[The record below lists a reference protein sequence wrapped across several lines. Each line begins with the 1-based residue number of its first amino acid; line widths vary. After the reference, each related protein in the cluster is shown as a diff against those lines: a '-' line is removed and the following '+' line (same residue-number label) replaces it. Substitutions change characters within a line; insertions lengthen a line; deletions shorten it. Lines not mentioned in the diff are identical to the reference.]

1 MSRRNTAM
9 NKTILSIFVVIL
21 TTAHLTNAQIDSGA
35 FWGLSYDV
43 NCLLTNNY
51 NKLDF
56 NILPPVDFYLHLGY
70 KFNNNMQVE
79 IYGSYIFLA
88 DNWDGP
94 DIGFNLKHP
103 ILNKVYLIA
112 GISYYYLSGES
123 GAGGHLPHYY
133 IKDFINGDLGVG
145 FFVTKIAFAEIE
157 FELPLNS
164 DRTYGMDYNNY
175 FVLNERLILISKLK
189 LNFGW
194 NFSF

>member
-1 MSRRNTAM
+1 MKYLM
-9 NKTILSIFVVIL
+9 ILISL
-21 TTAHLTNAQIDSGA
+21 LALQKSEAQYKHGA
-35 FWGLSYDV
+35 YWGLSLDV

-88 DNWDGP
+88 DNWDGF
-94 DIGFNLKHP
+94 DLGFNLKHP
-103 ILNKVYLIA
+103 ILNKIYLIA
-112 GISYYYLSGES
+112 GMSYYYVSGGSGE
-123 GAGGHLPHYY
+123 GNLAPKYY
-133 IKDFINGDLGVG
+133 IKDFINGDLGIG

-164 DRTYGMDYNNY
+164 DRTYGIGYNYYN
-175 FVLNERLILISKLK
+175 VLNERLILISKLK

>member
-1 MSRRNTAM
+1 M
-9 NKTILSIFVVIL
+9 NKTILSILIVIL
-21 TTAHLTNAQIDSGA
+21 TTTHLTNAQIDSGA
-35 FWGLSYDV
+35 YWGPSFDV

-56 NILPPVDFYLHLGY
+56 NILPPVDLYLHLGY

-79 IYGSYIFLA
+79 IYGGYIFLA
-88 DNWDGP
+88 DNWSGP

-103 ILNKVYLIA
+103 ILNKIYLMA
-112 GISYYYLSGES
+112 GMSYYYVSGGSGEGNLAS
-123 GAGGHLPHYY
+123 KYY
-133 IKDFINGDLGVG
+133 IKDFINGDLGIG
-145 FFVTKIAFAEIE
+145 FFATKIAFAEIE

-164 DRTYGMDYNNY
+164 DRTYGIGYNYYN
-175 FVLNERLILISKLK
+175 VLNEKLMLISKLK